1 MRVKEY
7 VLRQNQPHSQNEQT
21 IFFLSHFL
29 NPRRNAFN
37 SKTANTLISALKPL
51 SFLRRG
57 NANDYFQLGRNLSLD
72 IMFGLSMFSPTRDM
86 DFLQEK

>member
-1 MRVKEY
+1 MRH
-7 VLRQNQPHSQNEQT
+7 NHPHPQSEQA
-21 IFFLSHFL
+21 IFFLPHFL
-29 NPRRNAFN
+29 NPRGNAFN
-37 SKTANTLISALKPL
+37 SKTANTLISALKLL

-57 NANDYFQLGRNLSLD
+57 NAHDYFQLGRNLSLD

>member
-1 MRVKEY
+1 MRVKEF
-7 VLRQNQPHSQNEQT
+7 VLRHTPPHPQSEQT
-21 IFFLSHFL
+21 IFFLPHFL
-29 NPRRNAFN
+29 NPRGNAFN
-37 SKTANTLISALKPL
+37 SKTANTFINALKPL

-57 NANDYFQLGRNLSLD
+57 NAHDYFQLGRNLSLD